1 MIVQYSAPT
10 PTLFD
15 PIRLGPYV
23 LRHRIFMAPLTR
35 GRADADGTPTDIMA
49 VYYAQRASAG
59 LIVSEATAISP
70 QGVGWHNAPG
80 IFTPRHV
87 EAWKPVTDA
96 VHRAG
101 GRIFLQLWH
110 TGRLSHPDFLAGGR
124 PVGPSAVAAAGQVR
138 TPAGRKPFVT
148 SRALEVDELPGIA
161 EDYARAARRAIHAGF
176 DGVEVHAA
184 NGYLLDQFIR
194 DGSNRRRDDFGGPIE
209 GRWRFPLQATQAVI
223 DEIGA
228 SRTGVRLSPNVSFNS
243 MHDSDPVA
251 TFTYG
256 ARELSRRRIA
266 YLHVIEGPPGHA
278 FGSDGPSVHPH
289 IRAAFDHILILN
301 GGFDAATGQE
311 ALASGATDA
320 IAYGVPFIANP
331 DLPTR
336 FRTGAKLNVPDRDA
350 FYTPGSRGYTD
361 YPFLDRGEASVA
373 QREPSGRK
381 ATALLRSHTQSRGP
395 QHEGTVLMPVAG
407 TLPDGCAL
415 SNGHVVHG

>member
-1 MIVQYSAPT
+1 MIVQHNPLPT
-10 PTLFD
+10 PRLFD

-23 LRHRIFMAPLTR
+23 LPHRVFMAPLTR
-35 GRADADGTPTDIMA
+35 GRADPDGTPTDIMA

-59 LIVSEATAISP
+59 LIISEATAISP

-110 TGRLSHPDFLAGGR
+110 TGRVSHPDFVAGGR
-124 PVGPSAVAAAGQVR
+124 PVGPSAVAAAGQAR
-138 TPAGRKPFVT
+138 TPAGRKPFVVP
-148 SRALEVDELPGIA
+148 RALRVDELPGIA
-161 EDYARAARRAIHAGF
+161 EDYARAARCAIHAGF
-176 DGVEVHAA
+176 DGAEIHAA

-194 DGSNRRRDDFGGPIE
+194 DASNQRRDDFGGSIE
-209 GRWRFPLQATQAVI
+209 RRWRFPIQATQAVI

-228 SRTGVRLSPNVSFNS
+228 SRTGVRVSPYVSFNS
-243 MHDSDPVA
+243 MRDSDPVA

-266 YLHVIEGPPGHA
+266 YLHVVEGPPGHP
-278 FGSDGPSVHPH
+278 FGSEGPSVHPH
-289 IRAAFDHILILN
+289 IRAAFDRVLILN
-301 GGFDAATGQE
+301 GGFDAATGDE
-311 ALASGATDA
+311 ALASGAADA

-331 DLPTR
+331 DLPAR
-336 FRTGAKLNVPDRDA
+336 FRTGATLNVPDQEA

-361 YPFLDRGEASVA
+361 YPFLDQGEAQPVSDPVD
-373 QREPSGRK
+373 
-381 ATALLRSHTQSRGP
+381 
-395 QHEGTVLMPVAG
+395 PVAASD
-407 TLPDGCAL
+407 L
-415 SNGHVVHG
+415 VVSAQQQPSEWSPRVDAC

>member
-1 MIVQYSAPT
+1 MTVQHSPLPT

-23 LRHRIFMAPLTR
+23 LPHRVFMAPLTR
-35 GRADADGTPTDIMA
+35 GRADPDGTPTDIMA

-59 LIVSEATAISP
+59 LIVSEATAISA
-70 QGVGWHNAPG
+70 QGVGWLNAPG

-87 EAWKPVTDA
+87 EACKPITDA

-110 TGRLSHPDFLAGGR
+110 TGRVSHPDFVAGAR
-124 PVGPSAVAAAGQVR
+124 PVGPSAVAAAGQAR
-138 TPAGRKPFVT
+138 TTAGMKPFVVP
-148 SRALEVDELPGIA
+148 RALTVNELPGIA

-176 DGVEVHAA
+176 DGAEIHAA

-194 DGSNRRRDDFGGPIE
+194 DASNRRRDDFGGSIDR
-209 GRWRFPLQATQAVI
+209 RWRFPLQVTQAVI

-228 SRTGVRLSPNVSFNS
+228 SRTGIRVSPYVSFNS
-243 MHDSDPVA
+243 MRDSDPVA

-256 ARELSRRRIA
+256 ARELSRRGIA
-266 YLHVIEGPPGHA
+266 YLHVVEAPPGHA
-278 FGSDGPSVHPH
+278 FGAEGPSVHPH
-289 IRAAFDHILILN
+289 LRTAFDHVLILN
-301 GGFDAATGQE
+301 GGFDAATGHE
-311 ALASGATDA
+311 AVASGAADA

-336 FRTGAKLNVPDRDA
+336 FRTGATLNVPDQEA

-361 YPFLDRGEASVA
+361 YPFLDRREAHPVSDQVA
-373 QREPSGRK
+373 ASDLVVSARPRPS
-381 ATALLRSHTQSRGP
+381 
-395 QHEGTVLMPVAG
+395 E
-407 TLPDGCAL
+407 L
-415 SNGHVVHG
+415 SPRVDAC

>member
-1 MIVQYSAPT
+1 
-10 PTLFD
+10 
-15 PIRLGPYV
+15 
-23 LRHRIFMAPLTR
+23 MA
-35 GRADADGTPTDIMA
+35 A
-49 VYYAQRASAG
+49 YYAQRASAG

-80 IFTPRHV
+80 IFTARQV

-96 VHRAG
+96 VHGAG

-124 PVGPSAVAAAGQVR
+124 PVAPSAVAAAGQAR
-138 TPAGRKPFVT
+138 TPAGTKPFVT
-148 SRALEVDELPGIA
+148 PRALQADELPGIA

-194 DGSNRRRDDFGGPIE
+194 DGSNRRRDDFGGSIE

-228 SRTGVRLSPNVSFNS
+228 SRTGVRVSPAASFS
-243 MHDSDPVA
+243 GMHDSDPVA
-251 TFTYG
+251 TFAYG
-256 ARELSRRRIA
+256 ARELSRRGIA
-266 YLHVIEGPPGHA
+266 YLHVVEGPGHA
-278 FGSDGPSVHPH
+278 YRSDGPSVHPH
-289 IRAAFDHILILN
+289 IRAAFDHVLILN

-311 ALASGATDA
+311 ALASGAADA

-336 FRTGAKLNVPDRDA
+336 FRTGAKLNVPEPDA
-350 FYTPGSRGYTD
+350 FYTSGSRGYTD
-361 YPFLDRGEASVA
+361 YPFLDRTEPAG
-373 QREPSGRK
+373 QRPSRL
-381 ATALLRSHTQSRGP
+381 ARAAAIIP
-395 QHEGTVLMPVAG
+395 
-407 TLPDGCAL
+407 
-415 SNGHVVHG
+415 N